1 MPALWRLTTRTAAS
15 TCRFS
20 RPRLSESQFQDQDQL
35 TPSLFLYSMP
45 ILLAATLM
53 TQYLEN
59 RVDSKLPSDARRLIS
74 AARASNLLSSA
85 AWVMLTW
92 KLNRLIAHYH
102 GVCPLGKN
110 HYSASLY
117 SPPPVPPT
125 PITAMPVSRVCQARP
140 TPPATMWMARFT
152 TPA

>member
-1 MPALWRLTTRTAAS
+1 MKIRAISYLYTLSLHDALPISTQSRPAALACTCMPALWRLTTRTAAS

-92 KLNRLIAHYH
+92 KLNRLIAH
-102 GVCPLGKN
+102 
-110 HYSASLY
+110 
-117 SPPPVPPT
+117 
-125 PITAMPVSRVCQARP
+125 
-140 TPPATMWMARFT
+140 
-152 TPA
+152 